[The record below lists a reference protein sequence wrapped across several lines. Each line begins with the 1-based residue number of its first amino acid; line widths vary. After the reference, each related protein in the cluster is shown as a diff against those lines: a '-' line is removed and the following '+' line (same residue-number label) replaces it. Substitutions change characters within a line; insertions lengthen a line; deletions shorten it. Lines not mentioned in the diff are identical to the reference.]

1 MTDYVDAGEAVPHRT
16 LSAVK
21 GEAPATSDVNF
32 ERILNARSEP
42 ENWLTYYGTYDGQR
56 FSSLDQ
62 IDKQSVKKLVPA
74 WVFQAGTAGLQAGAS
89 TYSFEASPLVVE
101 GVMYVSGPD
110 GKVWAIDAV
119 SGEELWRYKHASP
132 VRRLAVLR
140 ERQPRRRRGSRP
152 GVHVHPQRPPDRARR
167 RPAASSCSTSS
178 TATCAPGRAAP
189 VRR

>member
-32 ERILNARSEP
+32 ERIKNARSEP

-62 IDKQSVKKLVPA
+62 INKETVKKLVPA
-74 WVFQAGTAGLQAGAS
+74 WVFQAGMNGLHSGAS

-110 GKVWAIDAV
+110 GKLWAIDAAT
-119 SGEELWRYKHASP
+119 GEELGATSTPPRMTSRCAAGTSTAASP
-132 VRRLAVLR
+132 WAT
-140 ERQPRRRRGSRP
+140 
-152 GVHVHPQRPPDRARR
+152 ARCTCT
-167 RPAASSCSTSS
+167 PSTP
-178 TATCAPGRAAP
+178 T
-189 VRR
+189 